1 MQKDVRNSNIKVSD
15 ILALIPDLDITKIA
29 RETNVNY
36 YAKVLDGKSVLY
48 LILYSLIEQ
57 KRNSLRTMEDI
68 FNSVQFKFLFG
79 LDPSKS
85 VKYNSISERLSLIDI
100 SFFERSYELFYETY
114 SKLYSP
120 EEQEKHKLI
129 RVDSSMVAEAANKL
143 ETGMT
148 VGKKGK
154 QNSRPKQIKYTLS
167 FDGLLPCSADIFTT
181 QEALSEDKTIAPVVF
196 KCASKHR
203 NAVFVFDRG
212 VQKRSSFTSMENKK
226 INFVTKLNL
235 GSRYKIVEEFENI
248 NEDTES
254 TIEIKSDQKVN
265 LGDPKSRR
273 YLEEEFR
280 LIATENKNTGKKGL
294 VLTNVFDKTALEI
307 INIYKQR
314 WDIEVFFRFLKQ
326 ELNFKHFTSTSQN
339 GIKVMLYVTLIAAM
353 LVMVYKKLNKVG
365 YKTAVRRIAFELND
379 LITAMIVK
387 HCGGDPSLVFR

>member
-1 MQKDVRNSNIKVSD
+1 MQKEVRNSNIKVSD
-15 ILALIPDLDITKIA
+15 ILALIPDLDITRIA

-68 FNSVQFKFLFG
+68 FNSIQFKFLFG

-85 VKYNSISERLSLIDI
+85 VRYNSISERLSLIDI
-100 SFFERSYELFYETY
+100 SFFERSYELFYNTY
-114 SKLYSP
+114 SKLYSS

-129 RVDSSMVAEAANKL
+129 RVDSSMVSEAANKL
-143 ETGMT
+143 EMGMK
-148 VGKKGK
+148 VGKKGTYS
-154 QNSRPKQIKYTLS
+154 SRPKQVKYTLS
-167 FDGLLPCSADIFTT
+167 FDGLLTCSADIFTD

-196 KCASKHR
+196 KCASKHK

-226 INFVTKLNL
+226 ISFVTKLNL
-235 GSRYKIVEEFENI
+235 GSRYQIVEEFENI

-254 TIEIKSDQKVN
+254 SIEIVSDQKVN
-265 LGDPKSRR
+265 LGDPKSRK

-280 LIATENKNTGKKGL
+280 LIVTKNKKTDKKGL
-294 VLTNVFDKTALEI
+294 VLTNIFDKSALEI

-353 LVMVYKKLNKVG
+353 LVMVYKRLNKVG
-365 YKTAVRRIAFELND
+365 YKTAVRRIALELND
-379 LITAMIVK
+379 LITALIVK
-387 HCGGDPSLVFR
+387 KCGGDPSLVFR

>member
-1 MQKDVRNSNIKVSD
+1 MQKEVRSSNIKVSD

-85 VKYNSISERLSLIDI
+85 VRYSSISERLSLIDI
-100 SFFERSYELFYETY
+100 SFFERSYELFYDTY

-143 ETGMT
+143 EMGMK
-148 VGKKGK
+148 VGPKGK
-154 QNSRPKQIKYTLS
+154 HSSRPKQIKYTLS

-181 QEALSEDKTIAPVVF
+181 QEALSEDKTIVPVVF

-254 TIEIKSDQKVN
+254 SIEIVGDQKVN

-280 LIATENKNTGKKGL
+280 LIATKNKKTGTKGL
-294 VLTNVFDKTALEI
+294 VLTNIFDKTALEI

-339 GIKVMLYVTLIAAM
+339 GIKVMLYV
-353 LVMVYKKLNKVG
+353 YN
-365 YKTAVRRIAFELND
+365 
-379 LITAMIVK
+379 
-387 HCGGDPSLVFR
+387 

>member
-1 MQKDVRNSNIKVSD
+1 MQKEVRNSNIKVSD
-15 ILALIPDLDITKIA
+15 ILALIPDLDITRIA

-68 FNSVQFKFLFG
+68 FNSIQFKFLFG

-85 VKYNSISERLSLIDI
+85 VRYNSISERLSLIDI
-100 SFFERSYELFYETY
+100 SFFERSYELFYNTY
-114 SKLYSP
+114 SKLYSS

-129 RVDSSMVAEAANKL
+129 RVDSSMVSEAANKL
-143 ETGMT
+143 EMGMK
-148 VGKKGK
+148 VGKKGTYS
-154 QNSRPKQIKYTLS
+154 SRPKQVKYTLS
-167 FDGLLPCSADIFTT
+167 FDGLLTCSADIFTA

-196 KCASKHR
+196 KCASKHK

-226 INFVTKLNL
+226 ISFVTKLNL
-235 GSRYKIVEEFENI
+235 GSRYQIVEEFENI

-254 TIEIKSDQKVN
+254 SIEIVSDQKVN
-265 LGDPKSRR
+265 LGDPKSRK

-280 LIATENKNTGKKGL
+280 LIVTKNKKTDKKGL
-294 VLTNVFDKTALEI
+294 VLTNIFDKSALEI

-353 LVMVYKKLNKVG
+353 LVMVYKRLNKVG
-365 YKTAVRRIAFELND
+365 YKTAVRRIALELND

-387 HCGGDPSLVFR
+387 KCGGDPSLVFR